1 MDTPRSR
8 KPRLYPPSLLRA
20 SPYRGKAS
28 TLDKIV
34 YWLNLRLPRLS
45 LHSSRAP
52 CQSAD
57 YNHAQDRQT
66 SDKSLQKSVWDVG
79 FAEWESSVHCGKD
92 TGAKY
97 REALVISFW
106 PGLEYVGR

>member
-34 YWLNLRLPRLS
+34 YWLSLRLPRLS
-45 LHSSRAP
+45 SHSSHAQR
-52 CQSAD
+52 QSAD
-57 YNHAQDRQT
+57 YNHAQNRQT
-66 SDKSLQKSVWDVG
+66 SDMSLQKSVWGVG
-79 FAEWESSVHCGKD
+79 FAESESSVDCGKD
-92 TGAKY
+92 TVAKY

-106 PGLEYVGR
+106 PGLEYAGR